1 MSPRLTLSHPKVI
14 RPKTRRPAGES
25 YAQWFQLFYGVK
37 VLSIAEMDRD
47 KSSSLMTA
55 TVETREA
62 EQEMEAHRVLLL
74 ELSEELSQ
82 AGEDF
87 LCFCIFVSH
96 LQR

>member
-1 MSPRLTLSHPKVI
+1 MSI
-14 RPKTRRPAGES
+14 AD
-25 YAQWFQLFYGVK
+25 GVK
-37 VLSIAEMDRD
+37 VLSIAEMERD

-62 EQEMEAHRVLLL
+62 EQEMETQIVLL

-82 AGEDF
+82 EGEDF